1 MPWTDP
7 DRDWLETKGA
17 QIQYYVALE
26 EDLAAMHEFNLTL
39 ATGTTL
45 DVPKAKELATK
56 PTMDQMAT
64 RKAGAPAASP
74 QPGPEKLP
82 GIRHIVA
89 VGSGKGGV
97 GKSTVSV
104 NLALALQR
112 LGGRVGL
119 VDADILGPS
128 VPGML
133 GIPTGRPPAVTPDGK
148 VIPAER
154 YGVKTMSMGM
164 FTGDDTPAV
173 LRGPM
178 VGKYLRMLIG
188 GVQWG
193 DLDYLILDLPPGTG
207 DTQLTLA
214 QSLTLSG
221 AVIVTTPQDVSL
233 KIARR
238 GLRMFEKVQVPILGI
253 VENMS
258 TFTCLHCGQSTDI
271 FRRGGGERMSRE
283 IGVSFLGAIPIDA
296 DVVTGGDEGCPIVID
311 KPQSVAAQAY
321 VAIAAALAKQLGAAP
336 ATLLKSFVWNWDS
349 REGVPG
355 WLESGIRP
363 TGSRTTAIGFRQRDA
378 RTLSVLWEDGHH
390 DDFDVRDLRL
400 ACHCAL
406 CIEEMS
412 GRKLLDPKTVRPDV
426 SPQVISSIGNYAIG
440 IDWNDGHNSGIYSFN
455 HLRSLGERAAGKI
468 VEDV

>member
-1 MPWTDP
+1 
-7 DRDWLETKGA
+7 
-17 QIQYYVALE
+17 
-26 EDLAAMHEFNLTL
+26 
-39 ATGTTL
+39 
-45 DVPKAKELATK
+45 
-56 PTMDQMAT
+56 
-64 RKAGAPAASP
+64 
-74 QPGPEKLP
+74 
-82 GIRHIVA
+82 
-89 VGSGKGGV
+89 
-97 GKSTVSV
+97 
-104 NLALALQR
+104 
-112 LGGRVGL
+112 
-119 VDADILGPS
+119 
-128 VPGML
+128 
-133 GIPTGRPPAVTPDGK
+133 
-148 VIPAER
+148 
-154 YGVKTMSMGM
+154 MGM

-178 VGKYLRMLIG
+178 VGKYLHMLIG

-283 IGVSFLGAIPIDA
+283 IGVPFLGAIPLDA

-336 ATLLKSFVWNWDS
+336 ANLLKSFAWRWDS
-349 REGVPG
+349 NEGAPSWREGVV
-355 WLESGIRP
+355 RP
-363 TGSRTTAIGFRQRDA
+363 SGSRTMAIGFRQRDA
-378 RTLSVLWEDGHH
+378 RTLSVLWEDGHR

-440 IDWNDGHNSGIYSFN
+440 IDWNDDHNSGIYSFN
-455 HLRSLGERAAGKI
+455 LLRSLGERDAGKI